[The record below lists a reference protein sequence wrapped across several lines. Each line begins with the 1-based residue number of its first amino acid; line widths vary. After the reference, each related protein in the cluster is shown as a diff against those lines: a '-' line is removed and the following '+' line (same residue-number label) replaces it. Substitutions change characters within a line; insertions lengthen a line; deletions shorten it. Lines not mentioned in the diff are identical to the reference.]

1 MNDIAAI
8 GFSLLAAFAVLFQIA
23 LVVGAPWGELTLG
36 GKFPG
41 KLSASLRL
49 VAAVSGCLLTFFA
62 LVVLAKAGLILAE
75 WTNMSKR
82 MIWIVVG
89 YCVLGVIANAAT
101 PSRRERMLWLPVVTA
116 MLALSVVVAV
126 G

>member
-1 MNDIAAI
+1 MNDIAAV
-8 GFSLLAAFAVLFQIA
+8 GFSFLAAFAVLFQIA

-41 KLSASLRL
+41 KLTASLRL
-49 VAAVSGCLLTFFA
+49 AAAMSGLLLTFFA
-62 LVVLAKAGLILAE
+62 LVVLAKAGLIFAE
-75 WTNMSKR
+75 WTKLSKW

-89 YCVLGVIANAAT
+89 YCALGVIANAAT
-101 PSRRERMLWLPVVTA
+101 PSRRERILWLPVVAA
-116 MLALSVVVAV
+116 MLALSIVVAV

>member
-8 GFSLLAAFAVLFQIA
+8 GFALLAAFAVLFQIA

-41 KLSASLRL
+41 KLTAPLRL

-62 LVVLAKAGLILAE
+62 LVVLAKAGLIFPE
-75 WTNMSKR
+75 WTHISNWA
-82 MIWIVVG
+82 IWIVVG

-101 PSRRERMLWLPVVTA
+101 PSRRERMLWLPLVAA
-116 MLALSVVVAV
+116 MLALSFVVAV
-126 G
+126 S

>member
-1 MNDIAAI
+1 MNDIAAV
-8 GFSLLAAFAVLFQIA
+8 GFSILAAFAVLFQIA

-41 KLSASLRL
+41 KLTAPLRL
-49 VAAVSGCLLTFFA
+49 AAAVSGLLLTFFA
-62 LVVLAKAGLILAE
+62 LVVLAKAGLIFAE
-75 WTNMSKR
+75 WTKSSKW

-89 YCVLGVIANAAT
+89 YCALGVIANAAT
-101 PSRRERMLWLPVVTA
+101 PSRRERILWLPVVAA
-116 MLALSVVVAV
+116 MLALSIVVAV